1 MYAIE
6 IDSLSETFR
15 RRGRSDIHAVR
26 DLSLSVP
33 PGQVFGF
40 LGPNGAGKTTTIKM
54 TCGLIA
60 PPRAPCGSAA
70 TTWSASAA
78 ER

>member
-6 IDSLSETFR
+6 IDSLSKTFR

-33 PGQVFGF
+33 SGQVFGF

-60 PPRAPCGSAA
+60 PTAGAVRLAKRRG
-70 TTWSASAA
+70 TLGQY
-78 ER
+78 